1 MIELYSPMRWFLSP
15 SVDWGQVWY
24 IQISIK
30 FRLSRLGV
38 GPRNLCF
45 KRLSEYLIDTIS
57 VRTRVL
63 AYSSQGMAALAY
75 SKSVTFFN

>member
-1 MIELYSPMRWFLSP
+1 MMELYSPMRWFPSP
-15 SVDWGQVWY
+15 SVNWDQVWH

-30 FRLSRLGV
+30 FRLSRPGV

-45 KRLSEYLIDTIS
+45 KRLLGYLIDTIG

-63 AYSSQGMAALAY
+63 AYRSQGMAAVDC
-75 SKSVTFFN
+75 SKSLTSFN